1 MHNSQSEN
9 LLLSSIPAEQRQH
22 LFASCELIELE
33 AGQVLCKR
41 GAVIEHVYFPT
52 TAVISL
58 VMPVDDHSQ
67 LEVGLIGNEGML
79 GINRM
84 LGVEDA
90 PFGAVVQRGG
100 TSLRVFAPLFITELE
115 NNKPLKN
122 KLMCYLFVLMSQLI
136 QTAGCHRFHVVEKRL
151 SRLLLMIKDR
161 AHSHEFHITQELLS
175 QMLGV
180 RRVGVTQ
187 AAQTLQERGLISY
200 SRGNVIINNVQGLEG
215 ASCSCYQADK
225 DVYARIL
232 GTHLPARHNG
242 VLADNDVF
250 TDTVLPSF
258 T

>member
-1 MHNSQSEN
+1 MHKSQAEN
-9 LLLSSIPAEQRQH
+9 LLLSGIPDEQRQQ

-33 AGQVLCKR
+33 TSQVLCER

-58 VMPVDDHSQ
+58 VMPVDDHSK

-100 TSLRVFAPLFITELE
+100 TTLRMFAPLFVSELE
-115 NNKPLKN
+115 TNAPLKT

-151 SRLLLMIKDR
+151 ARLLLMIKDR
-161 AHSHEFHITQELLS
+161 AHSPEFHITQELLS

-200 SRGNVIINNVQGLEG
+200 SRGNVIINNVRGLEG

-232 GTHLPARHNG
+232 GPHLPKRHNG
-242 VLADNDVF
+242 LMPDKGEYAEADR
-250 TDTVLPSF
+250 T
-258 T
+258 

>member
-1 MHNSQSEN
+1 VHKSRSEN
-9 LLLSSIPAEQRQH
+9 LLLSSIPDEQRQH

-33 AGQVLCKR
+33 SSQVLFKR
-41 GAVIEHVYFPT
+41 GSVIDHVYFPT

-58 VMPVDDHSQ
+58 VMPVDEHSQ

-79 GINRM
+79 GINVM

-100 TSLRVFAPLFITELE
+100 TTLRMFAPLFVSELE
-115 NNKPLKN
+115 QNSPLRT

-151 SRLLLMIKDR
+151 ARLLLMIKDR
-161 AHSHEFHITQELLS
+161 AHSPEFHITQELLS

-187 AAQTLQERGLISY
+187 AAQALQERGLIRY
-200 SRGNVIINNVQGLEG
+200 SRGNVIINNVRGLEG

-232 GTHLPARHNG
+232 GPY
-242 VLADNDVF
+242 
-250 TDTVLPSF
+250 
-258 T
+258 